1 MDINYLI
8 NCYFKILIG
17 RLVPDSTIEKLMISE
32 IKGIANRG
40 WILDG
45 FPRTLPQAESL
56 AKSEAI
62 DSVLYL
68 DVPFDTIIG
77 RVKDRW
83 LHCPSGRIYNLLYNP
98 PKVPGKDDITGDM
111 SVCCWLTVSIA

>member
-1 MDINYLI
+1 MVG
-8 NCYFKILIG
+8 K
-17 RLVPDSTIEKLMISE
+17 LVPDSTIVKLMISE
-32 IKGIANRG
+32 IKEVANQG

-56 AKSEAI
+56 AKSETI

-68 DVPFDTIIG
+68 DVPFDTIIS

-83 LHCPSGRIYNLLYNP
+83 LHGPSGRIYNLLYNP
-98 PKVPGKDDITGDM
+98 PEVPGKDDITGWYIIE
-111 SVCCWLTVSIA
+111 CLLLLVSRLLILHLI